1 MASAREVRAAVR
13 AQLAQQLNARQDAA
27 LAVAAAWS
35 KITKAQARLATAE
48 TDARAVIADA
58 VTTMPLGELGTLAG
72 VPAADLRRLTR
83 KAKTGATPETTTA
96 ALVFSLPKPTT
107 SQDGARSEALNDSPS
122 AEADSPQGA
131 LAS

>member
-35 KITKAQARLATAE
+35 KITKAQARLNAAE

-58 VTTMPLGELGTLAG
+58 TATVPLGELGTLAG

-83 KAKTGATPETTTA
+83 RAKAGATPATTTA
-96 ALVFSLPKPTT
+96 SVVSSIPKPTT
-107 SQDGARSEALNDSPS
+107 SLDGTHSEALNDSPS
-122 AEADSPQGA
+122 IEADSPQGA

>member
-13 AQLAQQLNARQDAA
+13 AQLAEQLNARQDAA

-35 KITKAQARLATAE
+35 KVTKAQARLATAE
-48 TDARAVIADA
+48 TEARAVIADA
-58 VTTMPLGELGTLAG
+58 VATVSLGELGTLAG

-83 KAKTGATPETTTA
+83 KAKAGARPGTSTA
-96 ALVFSLPKPTT
+96 AVVSSLPEPTASLDG
-107 SQDGARSEALNDSPS
+107 SQSEALNDST
-122 AEADSPQGA
+122 AVEDDSPQGA

>member
-13 AQLAQQLNARQDAA
+13 AQLAEQLNARQNAA

-35 KITKAQARLATAE
+35 KITKAQARLAIAE
-48 TDARAVIADA
+48 AEARTVIADA
-58 VTTMPLGELGTLAG
+58 VATVPLGELGTLAG

-83 KAKTGATPETTTA
+83 KAKAAAGTA
-96 ALVFSLPKPTT
+96 APTVVSSLPEPTPT
-107 SQDGARSEALNDSPS
+107 LDGAQ
-122 AEADSPQGA
+122 ADSPQGA